1 MIAAVVAVVALAF
14 GGWILYAT
22 VINDPAD
29 ELTTADLQQRLD
41 DNGTPDTGTPET
53 GTPDTAATDTGTPDT
68 GTPDT
73 AAPDTAGSATTDG
86 GYDGAW
92 RITTG
97 SEVGYRVAE
106 TLGGVATEGVGRTG
120 QVEGGI
126 EITGTT
132 ITEATFTVDVASI
145 RSDSSR
151 RDEQFAGRIME
162 TDLYPTASFVLTT
175 PIDIGTI
182 PPEGQDV
189 SLTATGDLTLH
200 GVTKAVMFDLTARV
214 DNGRVGV
221 LASIP
226 VVFADFGIA
235 NPSFGPVQTGD
246 EGELEVLLVLDR
258 A

>member
-1 MIAAVVAVVALAF
+1 MTTRARRIVVGAIALVAVLF
-14 GGWILYAT
+14 GGWVLYAT
-22 VINDPAD
+22 VINDPAA
-29 ELTTADLQQRLD
+29 ELTTADLDERLD
-41 DNGTPDTGTPET
+41 
-53 GTPDTAATDTGTPDT
+53 A
-68 GTPDT
+68 T
-73 AAPDTAGSATTDG
+73 AAPVPTDG
-86 GYDGAW
+86 GDTSQPETSQPETTSVVTITIPPRAGPYDGAW
-92 RITTG
+92 SVTTG

-126 EITGTT
+126 EITGAI

-162 TDLYPTASFVLTT
+162 TDLYPTASFVLTA

-200 GVTKAVMFDLTARV
+200 GVTKAVTFDLTARV

-221 LASIP
+221 LAAIP